1 MNRYL
6 LAGCAAVAL
15 AMGSGAANAQ
25 AKFEV
30 KIGGDAYFEWGF
42 IDQQQDTGL
51 RSTEARNRFRFNLIP
66 SAKADNGLEYG
77 ARIRVRADASATG
90 NAGRNTGYDKAY
102 IFAQGGFGQVRVGL
116 DSTINDDTIV
126 SRPIDY
132 LPLGLFNQAE
142 SFLSTGLSGGTTSA
156 AGVTSPW
163 VGADITGG
171 QLGTYIGQGMLWPTF
186 GDATTRV
193 KYFSPRIAG
202 FQLGA
207 SYAPRLDDN
216 GNTINRSN
224 GPATALGVTALSGVN
239 QSFQDVWELGAN
251 YDATF
256 GGVRLKGQAGYYAGE
271 ASDVAG
277 ARFKDLRAWMVGAQV
292 GFAGLSVGGSI
303 TDYGKSGLNQGA
315 IVQTG
320 TTAAGL
326 PITAAIIER
335 KGATVYQLGAQY
347 TMGPIV
353 VGGGWMRGQDSGRL
367 DIAGRRK
374 LDVYEIGASY
384 TVAPGFSVGARY
396 DYFVSDSDRAT
407 AAAGSADD
415 KGSIVILHSVLAF

>member
-42 IDQQQDTGL
+42 VDQEQDRGL

-77 ARIRVRADASATG
+77 ARIRVRADASATSNG
-90 NAGRNTGYDKAY
+90 TRNTGYDKAY
-102 IFAQGGFGQVRVGL
+102 IFAQGGFGQVRVGA
-116 DSTINDDTIV
+116 DATINDDTIV

-142 SFLSTGLSGGTTSA
+142 SFLSTGLSGGT
-156 AGVTSPW
+156 AGSPW

-171 QLGTYIGQGMLWPTF
+171 QLGSLYGQGMLWPTF
-186 GDATTRV
+186 GDVATRV

-207 SYAPRLDDN
+207 SYTPRIDDN
-216 GNTINRSN
+216 GNTINRTDAPLASTI
-224 GPATALGVTALSGVN
+224 TAASAVN
-239 QSFQDVWELGAN
+239 PSFQDVWELGAN
-251 YDATF
+251 YDNTF
-256 GGVRLKGQAGYYAGE
+256 GGVRLKAQAGYYAGE
-271 ASDVAG
+271 SSDIVG
-277 ARFKDLRAWMVGAQV
+277 ANFKDLRAWMAGAQV
-292 GFAGLSVGGSI
+292 GFAGASIGGSI
-303 TDYGKSGLNQGA
+303 TNFGKSGLNR
-315 IVQTG
+315 
-320 TTAAGL
+320 L
-326 PITAAIIER
+326 
-335 KGATVYQLGAQY
+335 ATFRDDAVVYQLGAQY

-353 VGGGWMRGQDSGRL
+353 VGGGWMRGQDSGSVAV
-367 DIAGRRK
+367 AGKRK

-396 DYFVSDSDRAT
+396 DYFRAESDRAAT
-407 AAAGSADD
+407 VVGDPDD